1 MASSKRNPRFS
12 LRVARG
18 PTEAGS
24 VSELWMTLWRAPGP
38 RQNLSATRDNG
49 LAVIVPAIFVNAP
62 QLQADVRLA
71 AQSLGADVVR
81 INFEIGSDVMGFDSI
96 FFNIVLTD
104 EASRPA
110 RLRFVAQHVA
120 LTLMNQLKTDENGVH
135 AYFNF
140 RSQSEVASTKDPA
153 WA

>member
-1 MASSKRNPRFS
+1 MA
-12 LRVARG
+12 
-18 PTEAGS
+18 
-24 VSELWMTLWRAPGP
+24 
-38 RQNLSATRDNG
+38 RDNDF
-49 LAVIVPAIFVNAP
+49 AVITPAIFVNTP
-62 QLQADVRLA
+62 QLQADVRRA
-71 AQSLGADVVR
+71 EKSLGGDVVH
-81 INFEIGSDVMGFDSI
+81 INFEIGSDAMGSDSI
-96 FFNIVLTD
+96 FFNVVLAD

-140 RSQSEVASTKDPA
+140 RSQSEVAGTEDPG

>member
-1 MASSKRNPRFS
+1 VGDA
-12 LRVARG
+12 LARH
-18 PTEAGS
+18 
-24 VSELWMTLWRAPGP
+24 PGP
-38 RQNLSATRDNG
+38 APNISVTRDNSFT
-49 LAVIVPAIFVNAP
+49 VIVPAIFVNVP
-62 QLQADVRLA
+62 QLQADVRRA
-71 AQSLGADVVR
+71 EKSLGSDVVR

-104 EASRPA
+104 EASRPDQ
-110 RLRFVAQHVA
+110 LRFVAQHVA

-140 RSQSEVASTKDPA
+140 RSQSEVAGTKDPA

>member
-1 MASSKRNPRFS
+1 
-12 LRVARG
+12 
-18 PTEAGS
+18 
-24 VSELWMTLWRAPGP
+24 MTLSRAPGP
-38 RQNLSATRDNG
+38 QQKLSVTRDNG
-49 LAVIVPAIFVNAP
+49 VAMIVPAIFVNP
-62 QLQADVRLA
+62 RRLQADVWRA
-71 AQSLGADVVR
+71 AQSLGADVVH
-81 INFEIGSDVMGFDSI
+81 INFAIGSDVMGFDSI

>member
-1 MASSKRNPRFS
+1 MGGSCWRGTRVYANFS
-12 LRVARG
+12 
-18 PTEAGS
+18 E
-24 VSELWMTLWRAPGP
+24 
-38 RQNLSATRDNG
+38 TRDNG
-49 LAVIVPAIFVNAP
+49 LAVIIPAIFSNTP
-62 QLQADVRLA
+62 QLQADVRRA
-71 AQSLGADVVR
+71 AQSLGADVVH
-81 INFEIGSDVMGFDSI
+81 INFEIGFDVMGFDSI

-120 LTLMNQLKTDENGVH
+120 LTLMNQLRTDENGVH

-140 RSQSEVASTKDPA
+140 RSQSEVASIKDPA

>member
-1 MASSKRNPRFS
+1 LRGTRVHANFS
-12 LRVARG
+12 
-18 PTEAGS
+18 E
-24 VSELWMTLWRAPGP
+24 
-38 RQNLSATRDNG
+38 TRDNG
-49 LAVIVPAIFVNAP
+49 LAVITPAIFSNTS
-62 QLQADVRLA
+62 QLQAEVRHA
-71 AQSLGADVVR
+71 AQSLGADVVQ
-81 INFEIGSDVMGFDSI
+81 INFEIRFDVMGFDSI

-120 LTLMNQLKTDENGVH
+120 LTLMNHLKTDENGVH

-140 RSQSEVASTKDPA
+140 RSQSEVASIKDPA

>member
-1 MASSKRNPRFS
+1 MDDA
-12 LRVARG
+12 LARPLG
-18 PTEAGS
+18 PH
-24 VSELWMTLWRAPGP
+24 
-38 RQNLSATRDNG
+38 QNLSVTRDNG
-49 LAVIVPAIFVNAP
+49 LAVIVPAIFVNAR
-62 QLQADVRLA
+62 QLQADVGRA

-110 RLRFVAQHVA
+110 RLRFVAQYVA

-140 RSQSEVASTKDPA
+140 RSQSEVASIKDPA

>member
-1 MASSKRNPRFS
+1 
-12 LRVARG
+12 
-18 PTEAGS
+18 
-24 VSELWMTLWRAPGP
+24 
-38 RQNLSATRDNG
+38 
-49 LAVIVPAIFVNAP
+49 VITSAIFSNTP
-62 QLQADVRLA
+62 QLQAEVRHA
-71 AQSLGADVVR
+71 AQSLGADVVN
-81 INFEIGSDVMGFDSI
+81 IKFEIGFDEIGFASI

-120 LTLMNQLKTDENGVH
+120 LALMNALKTDEKGVH

-140 RSQSEVASTKDPA
+140 RSQSEVASIKDPA

>member
-1 MASSKRNPRFS
+1 MDDA
-12 LRVARG
+12 L
-18 PTEAGS
+18 
-24 VSELWMTLWRAPGP
+24 APP
-38 RQNLSATRDNG
+38 SPHQNLSVTRDNV
-49 LAVIVPAIFVNAP
+49 LAVIVPAIFVNAR
-62 QLQADVRLA
+62 QLQADVRRA
-71 AQSLGADVVR
+71 AKSLGADVVH

-140 RSQSEVASTKDPA
+140 RSRSEVASTKDPA

>member
-1 MASSKRNPRFS
+1 M
-12 LRVARG
+12 
-18 PTEAGS
+18 
-24 VSELWMTLWRAPGP
+24 
-38 RQNLSATRDNG
+38 
-49 LAVIVPAIFVNAP
+49 IIPAILANTP
-62 QLQADVRLA
+62 QLQADVRRA
-71 AQSLGADVVR
+71 AQSLGADVVH

-140 RSQSEVASTKDPA
+140 RSQSEVASIKDPA

>member
-1 MASSKRNPRFS
+1 MNDA
-12 LRVARG
+12 LARPLG
-18 PTEAGS
+18 PH
-24 VSELWMTLWRAPGP
+24 
-38 RQNLSATRDNG
+38 QNLSVTRDNG
-49 LAVIVPAIFVNAP
+49 LTVIVPAILVNER
-62 QLQADVRLA
+62 QLQADVRRA
-71 AQSLGADVVR
+71 AQSLGADVVH

>member
-1 MASSKRNPRFS
+1 MPY
-12 LRVARG
+12 
-18 PTEAGS
+18 
-24 VSELWMTLWRAPGP
+24 
-38 RQNLSATRDNG
+38 
-49 LAVIVPAIFVNAP
+49 IPAIFANTL
-62 QLQADVRLA
+62 QLQADVQRV
-71 AQSLGADVVR
+71 AQSLGPDVVQVS
-81 INFEIGSDVMGFDSI
+81 FETGFDAMGSASL

-110 RLRFVAQHVA
+110 RLRFVAQHAA

-140 RSQSEVASTKDPA
+140 RSQSEVASAKDPA

>member
-1 MASSKRNPRFS
+1 VGCSCWRGTRVHANFS
-12 LRVARG
+12 
-18 PTEAGS
+18 E
-24 VSELWMTLWRAPGP
+24 
-38 RQNLSATRDNG
+38 TRDNG
-49 LAVIVPAIFVNAP
+49 LAVIIPAIFSNTP
-62 QLQADVRLA
+62 QLQADVRRA
-71 AQSLGADVVR
+71 AQSLGADVVH
-81 INFEIGSDVMGFDSI
+81 INFEIGFDVLGFDSI

-110 RLRFVAQHVA
+110 RLRFVAQHVS

-140 RSQSEVASTKDPA
+140 RSQSEVASIKDPA